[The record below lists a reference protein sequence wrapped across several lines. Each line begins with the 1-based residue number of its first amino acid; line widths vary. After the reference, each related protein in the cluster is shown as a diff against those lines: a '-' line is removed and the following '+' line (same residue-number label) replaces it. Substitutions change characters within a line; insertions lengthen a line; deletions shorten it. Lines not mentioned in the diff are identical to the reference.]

1 MKNLF
6 IILILFSIV
15 NNLFALSIEEVK
27 KKADEEGGTSLSFSE
42 CNLIG
47 SKFSNVDSNGKPHAD
62 KGFHCAYV
70 SNTFSNKEAYSI
82 KNKYKDFNGSLEDL
96 CHKIEKE
103 YNKGRSFPG
112 SFNNETLS
120 CDTNSDKGQ
129 IEYDEMKPIL
139 TKQHYKIIKERDISN
154 KNKQVINDNKKQEEI
169 SKWEKRKGNTNPL
182 RFGEDYM
189 CEINIPSLSMFDS
202 TPLSLGEYSMEF
214 GGISYNFIEMYNNYY
229 LYRGLDQ
236 KNNKIVKVKVLKE
249 SGINGRN
256 INIEADDVG
265 YYCK

>member
-1 MKNLF
+1 MKILLK
-6 IILILFSIV
+6 ILIIFSIT

-27 KKADEEGGTSLSFSE
+27 RKADEKGGISLSFSE
-42 CNLIG
+42 CKLIG
-47 SKFSNVDSNGKPHAD
+47 SKFSNLDSNGNPHTD

-70 SNTFSNKEAYSI
+70 SNTFNNKENSLI

-96 CHKIEKE
+96 CHKIERE
-103 YNKGRSFPG
+103 YNNGRSFPG

-120 CDTNSDKGQ
+120 CNTHSDKGQ

-139 TKQHYKIIKERDISN
+139 TKQHYKIIKEREILAKNN
-154 KNKQVINDNKKQEEI
+154 KILNDNKKQEEI
-169 SKWEKRKGNTNPL
+169 SKWEARKGNTNPL
-182 RFGEDYM
+182 KFGEDYE
-189 CEINIPSLSMFDS
+189 CETNISFLGIFDNI
-202 TPLSLGEYSMEF
+202 PLSLGKYSMEF

-236 KNNKIVKVKVLKE
+236 KNNKIVKIKVLKE

-256 INIEADDVG
+256 INIEADDIG